1 MVVKKE
7 VEKMKKCTN
16 CQAENPDDALYCHL
30 CGKELVKTTSNQPS
44 IQVNTSNKHVLK
56 KLLLLCIGM
65 AVAVLVFL
73 WMNPEMLNSNKEPI
87 NVTQFYDE
95 SQVRNAIRNYY
106 EAVETNDY
114 ESISKAYADHV
125 LRHHNANNLSN
136 YEVVEKHKNYDS
148 MFGVY
153 GKHISV
159 RWNTLHVDRIS
170 DNEISVV
177 FIEDYSIDREDKTKY
192 SKFVLE
198 QHIILNAD
206 YKIISIYD
214 VQLQKER

>member
-1 MVVKKE
+1 MR
-7 VEKMKKCTN
+7 KCTN
-16 CQAENPDDALYCHL
+16 CQAENPNDALCCHM
-30 CGKELVKTTSNQPS
+30 CGNKFVKTINHQPS
-44 IQVNTSNKHVLK
+44 TRVKPGDKNVLI
-56 KLLLLCIGM
+56 KLFLYCIG
-65 AVAVLVFL
+65 LVVSVFIIL
-73 WMNPEMLNSNKEPI
+73 CLNPEILNPNKEPI
-87 NVTQFYDE
+87 STTHFYDE
-95 SQVRNAIRNYY
+95 SRVRNAIRGYH
-106 EAVETNDY
+106 EAVEVNDY
-114 ESISKAYADHV
+114 DGVSKAYADHV
-125 LRHHNANNLSN
+125 LRYHDANNLSN

-159 RWNTLHVDRIS
+159 RWNTLHVDRTS